1 MSGGLVALL
10 DDIAALARAAA
21 ASVDDVAAAAG
32 RASGKAVGVVVDDT
46 AVTPQYLE
54 GVDPARE
61 LPMIWRI
68 ARGSLINKLVIILP
82 IALLLSEFLP
92 WALTPLLMLG
102 GSYLCF
108 EGMEKVIEKLRGG
121 AGHGADHEGE
131 QARDEDTLVK
141 AAIFTDLIL
150 SAEIMVISLNEVADE
165 TFWRRA
171 IIMVIV
177 GIAITAIVYGVV
189 ALLVKMDDIGL
200 RMVSGGAPRR
210 AAIGRGLVAA
220 MPKVLTT
227 IGVVGTL
234 AMLWVGGHIM
244 VVGLEELGFAAPY
257 DLIHGA
263 EVLVPAGFL
272 AWMVNTALSLVAGAI
287 WGAVLAGLW
296 MLLPW
301 GHGRAGNDDDE
312 REAGTTD
319 TRDKPG
325 TVASGTKRAA
335 LGGRTPGAVGAGRS
349 QKTETRSLS

>member
-10 DDIAALARAAA
+10 DDVAAIARAAA

-32 RASGKAVGVVVDDT
+32 RASTKAVGVVIDDT

-54 GVDPARE
+54 GVKPARE

-108 EGMEKVIEKLRGG
+108 EGMEKVIEKFRGG
-121 AGHGADHEGE
+121 SHHGHGADQE
-131 QARDEDTLVK
+131 QPRDEDTLVK

-150 SAEIMVISLNEVADE
+150 SAEIMVLSLNEVADE

-171 IIMVIV
+171 IILIIV
-177 GIAITAIVYGVV
+177 GIGITAVVYGVV

-200 RMVSGGAPRR
+200 KLAASDRPRW
-210 AAIGRGLVAA
+210 ASFGRGLVTA
-220 MPKVLTT
+220 MPKVLAT
-227 IGVVGTL
+227 IGVIGTL

-244 VVGLEELGFAAPY
+244 VVGMDELGFSLPY

-272 AWMVNTALSLVAGAI
+272 AWLVNTALSLVVGAI
-287 WGAVLAGLW
+287 WGAILAGLW
-296 MLLPW
+296 MLTPW
-301 GHGRAGNDDDE
+301 SHGSGSDDDTTPDDDASE
-312 REAGTTD
+312 GT
-319 TRDKPG
+319 
-325 TVASGTKRAA
+325 ASAQGAKRAA
-335 LGGRTPGAVGAGRS
+335 LGGKTPGAIGAGHHHP
-349 QKTETRSLS
+349 TEN